1 MAARNVQAPRSRSRS
16 GLLLAAACAAAACG
30 RRGELLGTI
39 DAGAGA
45 DRPAPAAPRFAAPAP
60 VIALSDPDSIDED
73 PTFTGDRLEL
83 YFMSNRNGTK
93 DIWSS
98 RRAAPSDPWG
108 PPSLVTELSSAAID
122 YAPAVAIDGL
132 HIWFATDRDMA
143 RGRIWQSSRAARADP
158 WSAPTPVAELAS
170 GSIDF
175 APAVDDAT
183 TTMFFCSN
191 RAAAGAQTDAGA
203 DAGSSGGGYDIYWT
217 TRGSPADHWGAA
229 APAPGA
235 VNGPAD
241 EYDPFVGDGGLVL
254 FFTSMRSGMGDIYW
268 TARASLDQPFLPPV
282 LLDDLDSPSYDSDST
297 LSSDLTYMMFS
308 STRSGNAEIYET
320 HALP

>member
-1 MAARNVQAPRSRSRS
+1 MAQMASARNAAVFFLVPPVALLSLGGCAP
-16 GLLLAAACAAAACG
+16 
-30 RRGELLGTI
+30 RGELLGSI
-39 DAGAGA
+39 DADGAAAPPGDARADGA
-45 DRPAPAAPRFAAPAP
+45 AIAPPRFAPPQA

-73 PTFTGDRLEL
+73 PTFTGDLLEL

-98 RRAAPSDPWG
+98 RRAAAGDPWG
-108 PPSLVTELSSAAID
+108 APSLVSELSSTAIE
-122 YAPAVAIDGL
+122 YAPAIAIDGL

-143 RGRIWQSSRAARADP
+143 RGRIWQSSRASRADP
-158 WSAPTPVAELAS
+158 WTAPVPVSELAS

-183 TTMFFCSN
+183 TTLFFCSN
-191 RAAAGAQTDAGA
+191 RP
-203 DAGSSGGGYDIYWT
+203 GSSGGSYDIYWT
-217 TRGSPADHWGAA
+217 TRASPSGTWGAA

-235 VNGPAD
+235 VNSASD
-241 EYDPFVGDGGLVL
+241 EYDPFIGGGGLVL

-268 TARASLDQPFLPPV
+268 TARPSIDQPFQAPV
-282 LLDDLDSPSYDSDST
+282 VLTDLDSAAYDSDST

-320 HALP
+320 RALP